1 MTKPRRVLPTQPE
14 PAAPEPAAPAPAGAG
29 PGRGPRARAVTADP
43 RPATPAAPPARG
55 RHPAADR
62 QSEAAGPEA
71 DTLRTLRE
79 LSFLHE
85 FAQLAT
91 QARDWDEL
99 MQTVVDRTR
108 EALHVEVCTF
118 YLLDH
123 ATDRLTLAATNGLG
137 REHIGRV
144 SLALGEGI
152 TGAAAAIRRPIEV
165 PDVRLDA
172 RFKYLRGFDLA
183 GLTSMLSVP
192 LTWNDL
198 VVGVLNVQT
207 VETRRFTQREINLLV
222 TIAAL
227 LAGIVEKGRLQREQE
242 RQLEQLQHLDEAR
255 AELLSLVTHE
265 LRTPL
270 SVVRAY
276 VDLLADAVDGIGE
289 APARVSAEDWRNAA
303 IDQITRLD
311 RLVDSILVSVRG
323 EGLAALARSPF
334 DVGAAVG
341 ETIEL
346 LRPLLRNHRLR
357 WEPPDE
363 PLVGIGDE
371 PRFRQ
376 VVELLLE
383 NEAKYAPRGWGVSV
397 GAWRQAGEIRTYVT
411 DDGPGV
417 PVEEWEAVFEAF
429 VRKARQR
436 GRGSGIG
443 LYAARRLVD
452 AMGGR
457 VWVEGNGYGGSR
469 FIVALPTAG
478 ER

>member
-1 MTKPRRVLPTQPE
+1 MVVRPPAP
-14 PAAPEPAAPAPAGAG
+14 PAAPESADERAA
-29 PGRGPRARAVTADP
+29 RRAA
-43 RPATPAAPPARG
+43 
-55 RHPAADR
+55 
-62 QSEAAGPEA
+62 EAAMLTPETE
-71 DTLRTLRE
+71 TLRTLRE
-79 LSFLHE
+79 LAFMHE

-108 EALHVEVCTF
+108 EALHVEVCSF

-123 ATDRLTLAATNGLG
+123 ATDRLTLAATNGLDQ
-137 REHIGRV
+137 EHIGRV

-152 TGAAAAIRRPIEV
+152 TGAAAALRSPIEV
-165 PDVRLDA
+165 PDVRLDP

-207 VETRRFTQREINLLV
+207 VATRRFTEREITLLV

-227 LAGIVEKGRLQREQE
+227 LAGIVEKGHLQREQE
-242 RQLEQLQHLDEAR
+242 RQLETLQQLDEAR

-276 VDLLADAVDGIGE
+276 VDLLADAAGGLSEV
-289 APARVSAEDWRNAA
+289 PARASTDDWRNAA

-323 EGLAALARSPF
+323 EGLTALARTPF
-334 DVGAAVG
+334 DVAGAVG
-341 ETIEL
+341 ETIET

-357 WEPPDE
+357 WEHADE
-363 PLVGIGDE
+363 ALIGVGDE
-371 PRFRQ
+371 PRLRQ
-376 VVELLLE
+376 VMELLLE
-383 NEAKYAPRGWGVSV
+383 NAAKYAPRGWGVSV
-397 GAWRQAGEIRTYVT
+397 GAWRQVGEVRVYVT
-411 DDGPGV
+411 DDGPGI
-417 PVEEWEAVFEAF
+417 PMEEWETVFEAF

-443 LYAARRLVD
+443 LYAARRLME

-457 VWVEGNGYGGSR
+457 VWIEGNGYGGSR
-469 FIVALPTAG
+469 FVVALPAAS

>member
-1 MTKPRRVLPTQPE
+1 MSEETARPASRPRPTRGGPGTRPRR
-14 PAAPEPAAPAPAGAG
+14 
-29 PGRGPRARAVTADP
+29 
-43 RPATPAAPPARG
+43 PP
-55 RHPAADR
+55 D
-62 QSEAAGPEA
+62 EAAGAAPGTGPA
-71 DTLRTLRE
+71 TVAVAPDTLRTLRE

-85 FAQLAT
+85 FAQLAS

-99 MQTVVDRTR
+99 MRTVVDRTT
-108 EALHVEVCTF
+108 EALHVEVCSF

-123 ATDRLTLAATNGLG
+123 ATGRLVLAATNGLD
-137 REHIGRV
+137 REHVGRI
-144 SLALGEGI
+144 SLAMGEGV
-152 TGAAAAIRRPIEV
+152 TGTAAAERRPIEV
-165 PDVRLDA
+165 PDVRLDP
-172 RFKYLRGFDLA
+172 RFKFLRGFDLA

-192 LTWNDL
+192 LTWSDR

-207 VETRRFTQREINLLV
+207 VETRRFTPGEVNFLS

-227 LAGIVEKGRLQREQE
+227 LGGIVEKGRLGREQE
-242 RQLEQLQHLDEAR
+242 AQLETLTALDGAR
-255 AELLSLVTHE
+255 AELLSVVTHE

-276 VDLLADAVDGIGE
+276 IDLLADAAAGLGE
-289 APARVSAEDWRNAA
+289 SPARASAEDWRNAA

-323 EGLAALARSPF
+323 EGLGNLPRLPF
-334 DVGAAVG
+334 DAGAAVT
-341 ETIEL
+341 ETVEL

-357 WEPPDE
+357 FEPPDE
-363 PLVGIGDE
+363 RLVGVGDE
-371 PRFRQ
+371 ARFRQ
-376 VVELLLE
+376 VVEQLLE

-397 GAWRQAGEIRTYVT
+397 GTWYQAGEVRAYVT

-417 PVEEWEAVFEAF
+417 PVEEWESVFVPF
-429 VRKARQR
+429 VRAARRR

-443 LYAARRLVD
+443 LYAARRLME

-457 VWVEGNGYGGSR
+457 IWIEGNGFGGSR
-469 FIVALPTAG
+469 FVAAVPAAP

>member
-1 MTKPRRVLPTQPE
+1 MRPPAP
-14 PAAPEPAAPAPAGAG
+14 PAAPESADERAAK
-29 PGRGPRARAVTADP
+29 RAAE
-43 RPATPAAPPARG
+43 ATMLT
-55 RHPAADR
+55 
-62 QSEAAGPEA
+62 PETE
-71 DTLRTLRE
+71 TLRTLRE
-79 LSFLHE
+79 LAFMHE

-108 EALHVEVCTF
+108 EALHVEVCSF

-123 ATDRLTLAATNGLG
+123 ATDRLTLAATNGLDQ
-137 REHIGRV
+137 EHIGRV

-152 TGAAAAIRRPIEV
+152 TGAAAALRSPIEV
-165 PDVRLDA
+165 PDVRLDP

-207 VETRRFTQREINLLV
+207 VATRRFTEREITLLV

-227 LAGIVEKGRLQREQE
+227 LAGIVEKGHLQREQE
-242 RQLEQLQHLDEAR
+242 RQLETLQQLDEAR

-276 VDLLADAVDGIGE
+276 VDLLADAAGGLSEV
-289 APARVSAEDWRNAA
+289 PARASTDDWRNAA

-323 EGLAALARSPF
+323 EGLTALARTPF
-334 DVGAAVG
+334 DVTGAVG
-341 ETIEL
+341 ETIET

-357 WEPPDE
+357 WEHADE
-363 PLVGIGDE
+363 ALIGVGDE
-371 PRFRQ
+371 PRLRQ
-376 VVELLLE
+376 VMELLLE
-383 NEAKYAPRGWGVSV
+383 NAAKYAPRGWGVSV
-397 GAWRQAGEIRTYVT
+397 GAWRQVGEIRVYVT
-411 DDGPGV
+411 DDGPGI
-417 PVEEWEAVFEAF
+417 PVEEWETVFEAF

-443 LYAARRLVD
+443 LYAARRLME

-457 VWVEGNGYGGSR
+457 VWIEGNGYGGSR
-469 FIVALPTAG
+469 FVVALPAAS

>member
-1 MTKPRRVLPTQPE
+1 MPDPRRSPP
-14 PAAPEPAAPAPAGAG
+14 
-29 PGRGPRARAVTADP
+29 PRAVRVRPPVAPLTAED
-43 RPATPAAPPARG
+43 RVERLAA
-55 RHPAADR
+55 
-62 QSEAAGPEA
+62 EAAHLTFET

-108 EALHVEVCTF
+108 EALHVEVCSF

-123 ATDRLTLAATNGLG
+123 GTDRLTLAATNGLDQ
-137 REHIGRV
+137 EHVGKV
-144 SLALGEGI
+144 SLALGEGV
-152 TGAAAAIRRPIEV
+152 TGAAAAARRPVEV
-165 PDVRLDA
+165 PDVRLDP

-207 VETRRFTQREINLLV
+207 VETRRFTPREITLLG

-227 LAGIVEKGRLQREQE
+227 LAGIVEKGHLQREQE
-242 RQLEQLQHLDEAR
+242 RQLETLQQLDEAR

-276 VDLLADAVDGIGE
+276 IDLLADAAGGISE
-289 APARVSAEDWRNAA
+289 APARSSADDWRNAA

-334 DVGAAVG
+334 DVGGAVG

-346 LRPLLRNHRLR
+346 LRPLLRNHQLH
-357 WEPPDE
+357 WEQADE
-363 PLVGIGDE
+363 PLVGVGDE
-371 PRFRQ
+371 ARFRQ
-376 VVELLLE
+376 VMELLLE
-383 NEAKYAPRGWGVSV
+383 NEAKYAPRGSGVSV
-397 GAWRQAGEIRTYVT
+397 GAWRQAGEIRVYVT
-411 DDGPGV
+411 DEGSGIPM
-417 PVEEWEAVFEAF
+417 EEWETVFEAF
-429 VRKARQR
+429 VRKARGR

-457 VWVEGNGYGGSR
+457 VWIEGNGYGGSR
-469 FIVALPTAG
+469 LVAALPAADG
-478 ER
+478 R

>member
-1 MTKPRRVLPTQPE
+1 MGVRPAIARQSALMETSRRIPPPRS
-14 PAAPEPAAPAPAGAG
+14 PAVGPPAAPAT
-29 PGRGPRARAVTADP
+29 PGGEKPTAP
-43 RPATPAAPPARG
+43 TREEPATFPATGAEMLTPD
-55 RHPAADR
+55 ADM
-62 QSEAAGPEA
+62 
-71 DTLRTLRE
+71 LRTLRE

-108 EALHVEVCTF
+108 EALHVEVCSF

-123 ATDRLTLAATNGLG
+123 ATDRLTLAATNGLDH
-137 REHIGRV
+137 EHIGKV
-144 SLALGEGI
+144 SLALGEGV
-152 TGAAAAIRRPIEV
+152 TGAAAAARRPIEV
-165 PDVRLDA
+165 PDVRLDP

-207 VETRRFTQREINLLV
+207 VATRRFTPREVNFLV

-227 LAGIVEKGRLQREQE
+227 LAGIVEKGHLQQAQE
-242 RQLEQLQHLDEAR
+242 HQLQALQELDEAR
-255 AELLSLVTHE
+255 ADLLSLVTHE

-276 VDLLADAVDGIGE
+276 VDLLADAAEGAGD
-289 APARVSAEDWRNAA
+289 APARASSGDWRHAA
-303 IDQITRLD
+303 IDQISRLD

-323 EGLAALARSPF
+323 EGLVALARIPF
-334 DVGAAVG
+334 DVGTAVA
-341 ETIEL
+341 ETIDV
-346 LRPLLRNHRLR
+346 LRPLLRNHDLR
-357 WEPPDE
+357 WDSADPG
-363 PLVGIGDE
+363 LVGLGDE
-371 PRFRQ
+371 ARFRQ
-376 VVELLLE
+376 VMEQLLE

-397 GAWRQAGEIRTYVT
+397 GAWRQAGEIRVYVT

-417 PVEEWEAVFEAF
+417 PIEEWETVFEAF
-429 VRKARQR
+429 VRKARRR

-443 LYAARRLVD
+443 LYAARRLMD

-457 VWVEGNGYGGSR
+457 VWIEGNGYGGSR
-469 FIVALPTAG
+469 FVVALPEAAG
-478 ER
+478 A

>member
-1 MTKPRRVLPTQPE
+1 MTMPTPHR
-14 PAAPEPAAPAPAGAG
+14 PPP
-29 PGRGPRARAVTADP
+29 PRAADVHQP
-43 RPATPAAPPARG
+43 SAPLAAETPAAR
-55 RHPAADR
+55 PAAE
-62 QSEAAGPEA
+62 EAVRTPETA
-71 DTLRTLRE
+71 TLRTLRE
-79 LSFLHE
+79 LAFLHE

-108 EALHVEVCTF
+108 EALHVEVCSF

-123 ATDRLTLAATNGLG
+123 ATDRLTLAATNGLDQ
-137 REHIGRV
+137 EHVGRV

-207 VETRRFTQREINLLV
+207 DATRRFTQHEITLLV

-227 LAGIVEKGRLQREQE
+227 LAGIVEKGHLQREQE

-255 AELLSLVTHE
+255 AEILSLVTHE

-276 VDLLADAVDGIGE
+276 VDLLADAATGIGE
-289 APARVSAEDWRNAA
+289 VPARASTEDWRAAA

-323 EGLAALARSPF
+323 DGLVALARSPF
-334 DVGAAVG
+334 DVAGAVG
-341 ETIEL
+341 ETIDL

-357 WEPPDE
+357 WEHAEE

-376 VVELLLE
+376 VMELLLE

-397 GAWRQAGEIRTYVT
+397 GAWLQVGEIRVYIT

-417 PVEEWEAVFEAF
+417 PIEEWETVFEAF
-429 VRKARQR
+429 VRKARGR

-443 LYAARRLVD
+443 LYAARRLMD

-457 VWVEGNGYGGSR
+457 VWIEGNGYGGSR
-469 FIVALPTAG
+469 FVVALPADG
-478 ER
+478 QR

>member
-1 MTKPRRVLPTQPE
+1 VVE
-14 PAAPEPAAPAPAGAG
+14 PPVVEPPMSG
-29 PGRGPRARAVTADP
+29 PPVAE
-43 RPATPAAPPARG
+43 
-55 RHPAADR
+55 
-62 QSEAAGPEA
+62 SAAGET
-71 DTLRTLRE
+71 DTRRTLRE
-79 LSFLHE
+79 LAFLHE

-99 MQTVVDRTR
+99 LQTVVDRTR
-108 EALHVEVCTF
+108 EALHVEVCSF

-123 ATDRLTLAATNGLG
+123 ATDRLVLAATNGLDQ
-137 REHIGRV
+137 EHIGKV

-152 TGAAAAIRRPIEV
+152 TGAAAAARRPIEV
-165 PDVRLDA
+165 PDVRLDP

-192 LTWNDL
+192 LTWNDII
-198 VVGVLNVQT
+198 VGVLNVQT
-207 VETRRFTQREINLLV
+207 VETRRFTQREITLIV

-227 LAGIVEKGRLQREQE
+227 LAGIVEKGHLQREQE

-276 VDLLADAVDGIGE
+276 VDLLADAAGGISE
-289 APARVSAEDWRNAA
+289 APARASADDWRNAA
-303 IDQITRLD
+303 VDQITRLD

-323 EGLAALARSPF
+323 EGLAVLARTPF
-334 DVGAAVG
+334 DVAGAVG
-341 ETIEL
+341 ETIDL

-357 WEPPDE
+357 WEHADE
-363 PLVGIGDE
+363 ALVGLGDE

-376 VVELLLE
+376 VMELLLE
-383 NEAKYAPRGWGVSV
+383 YAAMYAPRGWGVSV
-397 GAWRQAGEIRTYVT
+397 GAWRQVGEVRVYVT
-411 DDGPGV
+411 DDGPGI
-417 PVEEWEAVFEAF
+417 PLMEWETVFEAF

-443 LYAARRLVD
+443 LYAARRLMD

-457 VWVEGNGYGGSR
+457 VWIEGNGYGGSR
-469 FIVALPTAG
+469 FVVALPAASD
-478 ER
+478 R